1 MDQDQILKRL
11 DWLDEERRKD
21 KLLIATLQDRIA
33 DLEENHPAVLQRLN
47 EQEGALARISTSLAR
62 FDQNEA
68 AIGQV
73 RIDVTRM
80 IQEIEKQ
87 RAEHIREIEKVRLA
101 DMESLQ
107 RAIGENRK
115 GLESIPDLKKSL
127 QSRLEGENNLHRE
140 LEELNQKLT
149 QIRRSDEEYHR
160 QLKLLDDGQRQDSKR
175 LTDLQGEVGALRKRV
190 EEQRGKNDLVGD
202 AMRKIELRISEI
214 QSAETERRNSQIAF
228 IEKQNMTVI
237 DRDRIWK
244 EWQGRFEQIEA
255 QSLNL
260 DVQVQSLEATNRSV
274 KRSQE
279 AFDEITARFE
289 RRINEI
295 TEMQRLVEDR
305 FRQEWV
311 SFKAEDQKRWT
322 NYSLS
327 QEEQQREMGRDVAK
341 TIERIVTLEDLIQEI
356 QDLLQQVNEETGK
369 GLQLLLAATREW
381 AERHTQVLGHTR

>member
-33 DLEENHPAVLQRLN
+33 DLEENHPAFLQRLN
-47 EQEGALARISTSLAR
+47 EQEGGLARISTSIAR
-62 FDQNEA
+62 FDQIEA
-68 AIGQV
+68 SIGQV
-73 RIDVTRM
+73 RIDITRM
-80 IQEIEKQ
+80 IQDIEKQ

-101 DMESLQ
+101 DMESMQ
-107 RAIGENRK
+107 RTIGEIRK
-115 GLESIPDLKKSL
+115 GIELIPDLKKSL

-140 LEELNQKLT
+140 LEELNQKIT

-327 QEEQQREMGRDVAK
+327 QEEQQREMGRDIAK
-341 TIERIVTLEDLIQEI
+341 TIERIVNLEDLIQEI

-369 GLQLLLAATREW
+369 GLQLLLSATREW
-381 AERHTQVLGHTR
+381 AERHTQVLGRNR